1 MKFEAEMR
9 SPSDL
14 IDQRNE
20 LVVCDQTGTV
30 LRTIDRLV
38 ILGGESVREAIEAE
52 VNPGEQVLV
61 RRKAMSVQSGP

>member
-14 IDQRNE
+14 IDQSNE
-20 LVVCDQTGTV
+20 LVVCDQSGTV

-38 ILGGESVREAIEAE
+38 ILGGETVREAIEAE

-61 RRKAMSVQSGP
+61 RRKAMFTQSEL

>member
-9 SPSDL
+9 APSDL
-14 IDQRNE
+14 IDQSNE
-20 LVVCDQTGTV
+20 LVVCDQSGNV

-38 ILGGESVREAIEAE
+38 ILGGETVREAIEAE

-61 RRKAMSVQSGP
+61 RRKAMLAQSEP

>member
-14 IDQRNE
+14 IDQCNE
-20 LVVCDQTGTV
+20 LIVCDRNGTV

-38 ILGGESVREAIEAE
+38 ILGGETVREAIEAE

-61 RRKAMSVQSGP
+61 RRKAMSARSEP

>member
-14 IDQRNE
+14 IDPCNE
-20 LVVCDQTGTV
+20 LIVCDRNGTV
-30 LRTIDRLV
+30 LRKIDRLV
-38 ILGGESVREAIEAE
+38 ILGGETLREAIEAE

-61 RRKAMSVQSGP
+61 RRKVTDVQSEP